1 MSLSARF
8 RGVALA
14 CFALLCG
21 APAYADQVSDG
32 REVSAV
38 IQDYLH
44 RSSYN
49 QHDQLKRAFHPD
61 ARLYL
66 SQGTDGMRE
75 VGIAEYAG
83 WFSKNPGQF
92 NGRVGRLLGVQ
103 IDGGIAT
110 AKAEILVAKD
120 QARFVD
126 LFLLKKL
133 GGRWQIISKTA
144 TRETAPA
151 HGRQVALVVSNAD
164 TMPGTQLS
172 AGNSFSE
179 LIHAYAGFRE
189 AGYGVQFVS
198 PEGGAVPLAYIDTR
212 NAEHKTMIYDV
223 DFLWA
228 LANTRRPSEV
238 NAADYAVLMYIGGSA
253 AMYGVAENPD
263 LQALAVRI
271 YEQQGGVV
279 SAVCH
284 GSAGLV
290 NLTLSDGSA
299 LVSGKRVTG
308 YPDAFEDRTAAYY
321 KTFPFSIEQRL
332 RHSKAQFHHGARGT
346 SHVEADGRLITGM
359 NWESTRGV
367 VAAIIEQ
374 LEAGA
379 VQHEAASTPTVD
391 GAGFR
396 PELNYRSCTRCHSP
410 SRLRGAMSAPD
421 VGTVRNCT
429 RQSPWNGPCG
439 PRVGR
444 IYEVPPPMEETGCQ
458 VDSGQEN
465 RPNRETASIDVI
477 PLHSHNS
484 RPLTIRK
491 IYRG

>member
-1 MSLSARF
+1 MSNPLSTPATAAVIPWPARLI
-8 RGVALA
+8 RAAAIA

-21 APAYADQVSDG
+21 APAHADPVAEG
-32 REVSAV
+32 RAVAAV
-38 IQDYLH
+38 IEDYLH
-44 RSSYN
+44 GSSYN
-49 QHDQLKRAFHPD
+49 QHDRLTRAFHPD

-83 WFSKNPGQF
+83 WFEKNPGQF
-92 NGRVGRLLGVQ
+92 NGRTGRLLGVEV
-103 IDGGIAT
+103 DGTIAT
-110 AKAEILVAKD
+110 AKAEIVVSNDK
-120 QARFVD
+120 ARFVD

-133 GGRWQIISKTA
+133 GGQWQIISKTA
-144 TRETAPA
+144 TRESAPA
-151 HGRQVALVVSNAD
+151 HDRQVVLVVSNAD
-164 TMPGTQLS
+164 TMPGTGLS

-212 NAEHKTMIYDV
+212 NPEHKAMIYNA

-228 LANTRRPSEV
+228 LANTRRPDEV
-238 NAADYAVLMYIGGSA
+238 NAADYAALMYIGGSA
-253 AMYGVAENPD
+253 AMYGVAENPG

-271 YEQQGGVV
+271 YEQQGGIV

-299 LVSGKRVTG
+299 LVGGKRVTG

-321 KTFPFSIEQRL
+321 RTFPFSIEQRL
-332 RHSKAQFHHGARGT
+332 RANNGQFHHGARGT

-367 VAAIIEQ
+367 VAAIVQ
-374 LEAGA
+374 RLEAGSG
-379 VQHEAASTPTVD
+379 AAGS
-391 GAGFR
+391 
-396 PELNYRSCTRCHSP
+396 SP
-410 SRLRGAMSAPD
+410 
-421 VGTVRNCT
+421 
-429 RQSPWNGPCG
+429 
-439 PRVGR
+439 
-444 IYEVPPPMEETGCQ
+444 
-458 VDSGQEN
+458 DSG
-465 RPNRETASIDVI
+465 
-477 PLHSHNS
+477 
-484 RPLTIRK
+484 
-491 IYRG
+491 G

>member
-1 MSLSARF
+1 MSEPLCRPATAGVMSLPARLIIG
-8 RGVALA
+8 GVIA

-21 APAYADQVSDG
+21 APAHADPVTDG
-32 REVSAV
+32 REVSTV
-38 IQDYLH
+38 IQDYLQG
-44 RSSYN
+44 SSYN
-49 QHDQLKRAFHPD
+49 QPEQLRRAFHPD

-83 WFSKNPGQF
+83 WFSKRPGQF
-92 NGRVGRLLGVQ
+92 NGRIGRLLAVQ
-103 IDGGIAT
+103 VEGTIAT
-110 AKAEILVAKD
+110 AKAEILVGKD

-133 GGRWQIISKTA
+133 GGQWQIISKTA
-144 TRETAPA
+144 TRESAPA
-151 HGRQVALVVSNAD
+151 HGRQVVLVVSNAD
-164 TMPGTQLS
+164 TMPGTRLS

-212 NAEHKTMIYDV
+212 NAEHKAMIYDG
-223 DFLWA
+223 DFMWA
-228 LANTRRPSEV
+228 LANTRRPDEV
-238 NAADYAVLMYIGGSA
+238 NAGDYAALMYIGGSA
-253 AMYGVAENPD
+253 AMYGVAENPG
-263 LQALAVRI
+263 LHALAVRI

-299 LVSGKRVTG
+299 LVGGKRVTG
-308 YPDAFEDRTAAYY
+308 YPDAFEDRGAAYY

-332 RHSKAQFHHGARGT
+332 RDSRGQFHHGARGT

-367 VAAIIEQ
+367 VAAIIQ
-374 LEAGA
+374 RLESESSG
-379 VQHEAASTPTVD
+379 VRSGPDTD
-391 GAGFR
+391 G
-396 PELNYRSCTRCHSP
+396 
-410 SRLRGAMSAPD
+410 
-421 VGTVRNCT
+421 
-429 RQSPWNGPCG
+429 
-439 PRVGR
+439 
-444 IYEVPPPMEETGCQ
+444 
-458 VDSGQEN
+458 
-465 RPNRETASIDVI
+465 
-477 PLHSHNS
+477 
-484 RPLTIRK
+484 
-491 IYRG
+491 